1 MIGLTISPKDLIPMP
16 MFRGSLLCGAAL
28 LLAGCISFGPEP
40 PPSLLT
46 LTPDASAP
54 AGTAA
59 SGTAAT
65 AIKILEPEAP
75 QQLAVTRVPVQI
87 NDTEIA
93 YLKDA
98 SWVER
103 PTRLFRRL
111 LAETIRARGERL
123 VIDGEDPGIVASSE
137 LRGTLRDFGYD
148 ARSSSVI
155 VRFDAVRAAADGGI
169 ETRRFESVESGVLAQ
184 ASDVGAALNRAAN
197 DVAGQVADWIGS

>member
-1 MIGLTISPKDLIPMP
+1 MIGLTISPKDLMPMP
-16 MFRGSLLCGAAL
+16 MFRGSFVFGAAM

-46 LTPDASAP
+46 LTADASVP

-65 AIKILEPEAP
+65 AIKIIEPEAP
-75 QQLAVTRVPVQI
+75 QRLAVTRVPVQI